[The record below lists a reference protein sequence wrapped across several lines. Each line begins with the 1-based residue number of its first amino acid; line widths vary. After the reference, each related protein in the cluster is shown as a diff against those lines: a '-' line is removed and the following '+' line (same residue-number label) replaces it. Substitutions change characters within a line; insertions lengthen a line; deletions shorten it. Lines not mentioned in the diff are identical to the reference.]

1 MAHLH
6 PSELSHKYLRYYEQ
20 QSGGALPVF
29 RGTPIQGGQGL
40 GDIFRSVA
48 RFLLPIVA
56 PILGSVASKFVTTT
70 SEGLNQGHSFRESA
84 KGAIGPTLSAGLSS
98 ASEQVMNRISGQ
110 SGSGRKRKA
119 APKKKKNAKKSK
131 WAKGVFKGTKSK
143 KKKSK
148 KNKKNS
154 FRVLPT
160 NF

>member
-1 MAHLH
+1 M
-6 PSELSHKYLRYYEQ
+6 
-20 QSGGALPVF
+20 
-29 RGTPIQGGQGL
+29 
-40 GDIFRSVA
+40 
-48 RFLLPIVA
+48 PIVA
-56 PILGSVASKFVTTT
+56 PILGFVASSFVTKT
-70 SEGLNQGHSFRESA
+70 SEELKQGYSFRESA
-84 KGAIGPTLSAGLSS
+84 KGAIGPTVSAGFAS

-119 APKKKKNAKKSK
+119 DPKKKRKTAKKSK

-143 KKKSK
+143 KKSK